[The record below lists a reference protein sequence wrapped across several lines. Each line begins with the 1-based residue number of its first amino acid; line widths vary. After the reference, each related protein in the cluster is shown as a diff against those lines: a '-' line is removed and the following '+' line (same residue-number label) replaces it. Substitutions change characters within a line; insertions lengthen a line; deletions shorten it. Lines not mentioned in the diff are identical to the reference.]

1 MTKISSLTL
10 VAAAFTA
17 ALSLAAPALAD
28 DIASTPFDDD
38 AVYSMLASRGVHA
51 TELGLWGNKIRAT
64 VVLADGSSEFQFFDQ
79 TTLQRVDVGA
89 PNRNSRVLS
98 ELDVGGRGAQQDSV
112 PLSLTYSEQ
121 DN

>member
-17 ALSLAAPALAD
+17 ALSIAAPAFAD

-38 AVYSMLASRGVHA
+38 AVYSMLASRGVDA
-51 TELGLWGNKIRAT
+51 TDLALFGNKIRAT
-64 VVLADGSSEFQFFDQ
+64 VQLADGSSEFQYFDQ
-79 TTLQRVDVGA
+79 ATLQRVDIGA

-98 ELDVGGRGAQQDSV
+98 ELDVGNDAGV
-112 PLSLTYSEQ
+112 PAGVPESLTYVEQ
-121 DN
+121 D